1 MELAFKQITMAGRGS
16 RCDLSEKRVIVVL
29 RVFAERWRAE
39 VAESQVEV
47 AFDRDRGLELFDAI
61 VERHRS
67 ALYSGL
73 SRKMVSFETWVSSSS
88 RTMIG

>member
-1 MELAFKQITMAGRGS
+1 MELAFQQITMAGRGS

-47 AFDRDRGLELFDAI
+47 AFDRDRGLSCLM
-61 VERHRS
+61 R
-67 ALYSGL
+67 L
-73 SRKMVSFETWVSSSS
+73 SKD
-88 RTMIG
+88 IDLLCIQD